1 MFLPIE
7 YPVYTCIL
15 YLYTCTSMLL
25 HVRPAITISTQ
36 THLNIFSLIFENSF
50 ILTQILY
57 FI

>member
-7 YPVYTCIL
+7 YPVFT

-36 THLNIFSLIFENSF
+36 THLNIFSQIFENSF